1 MSNMQGK
8 VVFITGASRGIGAA
22 SAREF
27 VKAGAKVVLAAR
39 SASEITAVANELDD
53 AALAIPL
60 DVSDYR
66 AFAAA
71 FEQTVAH
78 FGALD
83 VLINNA
89 GTIEPISLM
98 ASSNPDSWGRAIDV
112 NVKGVYNG
120 MRAAMPIMQGNG
132 GGSILTIGSGAAHNA
147 LEGWSHYCASKA
159 AVFMLNQCAHKEGAG
174 KGIRAINLSP
184 GTVATQMQVEIKA
197 SGINPVSQMEMSDH
211 IAPEWVARTLVWM
224 CGAGGDD
231 YLGQEIALRDEGI
244 RRVVG
249 LI

>member
-147 LEGWSHYCASKA
+147 LEGWSHY
-159 AVFMLNQCAHKEGAG
+159 
-174 KGIRAINLSP
+174 
-184 GTVATQMQVEIKA
+184 
-197 SGINPVSQMEMSDH
+197 
-211 IAPEWVARTLVWM
+211 
-224 CGAGGDD
+224 
-231 YLGQEIALRDEGI
+231 
-244 RRVVG
+244 
-249 LI
+249 